1 MKPIELSCDYLKDW
15 QKLFDNIQMTSKNVG
30 SFGTEALG
38 SELKTV

>member
-1 MKPIELSCDYLKDW
+1 MKPIELSCDYLKNW
-15 QKLFDNIQMTSKNVG
+15 QKLYDNIQMTQKNVC